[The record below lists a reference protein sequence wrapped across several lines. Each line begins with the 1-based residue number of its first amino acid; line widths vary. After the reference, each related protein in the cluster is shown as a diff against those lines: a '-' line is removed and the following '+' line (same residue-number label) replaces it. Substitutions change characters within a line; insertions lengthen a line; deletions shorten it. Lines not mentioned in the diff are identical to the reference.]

1 MEALEN
7 MDKIS
12 TDKAPSAIGPYSQA
26 VRAGQFVFCS
36 GQIGIDPATGKLI
49 GADIESQTRQ
59 VLQNL
64 RSVLTAARLDLNH
77 VAKSTIFLVNLE
89 DFSSVNEIYG
99 AEFGE
104 HKPARATV
112 QVAGLPLGALIE
124 IECVAYIAK

>member
-59 VLQNL
+59 VMQNL
-64 RSVLTAARLDLNH
+64 RRVLTAAGLDLNH
-77 VAKSTIFLVNLE
+77 VAKTTIFLVNLE
-89 DFSSVNEIYG
+89 DFSLVNEIYG

>member
-59 VLQNL
+59 VMQNL
-64 RSVLTAARLDLNH
+64 RSVLTAASLDFNH

-124 IECVAYIAK
+124 IECVAYSEK

>member
-1 MEALEN
+1 

-49 GADIESQTRQ
+49 GADIESQARQ
-59 VLQNL
+59 VMQNV
-64 RSVLTAARLDLNH
+64 RSVLTAAGLDLNH
-77 VAKSTIFLVNLE
+77 VAKTTIFLVDLK

-124 IECVAYIAK
+124 IECVAYTPK

>member
-36 GQIGIDPATGKLI
+36 GQIGMDPATGKLI

-59 VLQNL
+59 VMQNL

>member
-1 MEALEN
+1 MEVLET

-49 GADIESQTRQ
+49 GFDIESQTRQ
-59 VLQNL
+59 VMQNL
-64 RSVLTAARLDLNH
+64 RGVLTAARLDLSH
-77 VAKSTIFLVNLE
+77 VAKTTIFLVNLE

>member
-1 MEALEN
+1 

-36 GQIGIDPATGKLI
+36 GQIGMDPATGKLI

-59 VLQNL
+59 VMQNL

>member
-1 MEALEN
+1 MEVLET

-36 GQIGIDPATGKLI
+36 GQIGIDPATGKFI
-49 GADIESQTRQ
+49 GVDVESQTRQ
-59 VLQNL
+59 VMQNL
-64 RSVLTAARLDLNH
+64 RRVLAAATLDLSH
-77 VAKSTIFLVNLE
+77 VAKTTIFLVNME

-112 QVAGLPLGALIE
+112 QVARLPLGALVE

>member
-36 GQIGIDPATGKLI
+36 GQIGIDPATGKFI

-59 VLQNL
+59 VMQNL
-64 RSVLTAARLDLNH
+64 RRVLTAAGLDLNH
-77 VAKSTIFLVNLE
+77 VTKTTIFLANLE

>member
-36 GQIGIDPATGKLI
+36 GQIGMDPATGKLI

-59 VLQNL
+59 VMQNL

-77 VAKSTIFLVNLE
+77 VAKTTIFLVNLE

>member
-1 MEALEN
+1 M
-7 MDKIS
+7 
-12 TDKAPSAIGPYSQA
+12 
-26 VRAGQFVFCS
+26 
-36 GQIGIDPATGKLI
+36 
-49 GADIESQTRQ
+49 
-59 VLQNL
+59 QNL
-64 RSVLTAARLDLNH
+64 RSVLTAASLDFNH

>member
-1 MEALEN
+1 

-49 GADIESQTRQ
+49 GADIESQARQ
-59 VLQNL
+59 VMQNV
-64 RSVLTAARLDLNH
+64 RSVLTAAGLDLNH
-77 VAKSTIFLVNLE
+77 VAKTTIFLVDLK

-124 IECVAYIAK
+124 IECVACTPK

>member
-36 GQIGIDPATGKLI
+36 GQIGIDPATGKFI

-59 VLQNL
+59 AMQNL

-77 VAKSTIFLVNLE
+77 VAKTTIFLVNLE
-89 DFSSVNEIYG
+89 DFSSVNEIYS
-99 AEFGE
+99 AEFGD

-124 IECVAYIAK
+124 IECVAYTPK